1 MNTESS
7 SGLQRDG
14 QFSAA
19 MLYAEV
25 LYTSIGVFFMELAA
39 LFHYTVSAILIFEP
53 FVLGAALIMAALLRF
68 IWQCIPQYR
77 ARQERAQHE

>member
-7 SGLQRDG
+7 RDLHRDDP
-14 QFSAA
+14 FSAS
-19 MLYAEV
+19 MLYAGV
-25 LYTSIGVFFMELAA
+25 LYMSIGVFFMELAA

-53 FVLGAALIMAALLRF
+53 FVLGVALIMAALLRF